1 MRDEKMRITKLIERI
16 WIMIFLLFTV
26 FCFSTSA
33 ECMETG
39 TKAPRFSIKSGDGK
53 EFSPDTGKSRITI
66 TLYETKDT
74 IEQNRSFKNDLG
86 ALLKESATLKDGTV
100 VLPVIDCTSASWLT
114 RKVWEMNLVKNSKK
128 ENVTIYGD
136 WNGRMK
142 ADYGVKVGMSN
153 VIITDR
159 KGYIRFTKAG
169 QLNNR
174 DIHQIKTLIR
184 RLTVE

>member
-1 MRDEKMRITKLIERI
+1 
-16 WIMIFLLFTV
+16 
-26 FCFSTSA
+26 
-33 ECMETG
+33 
-39 TKAPRFSIKSGDGK
+39 
-53 EFSPDTGKSRITI
+53 
-66 TLYETKDT
+66 
-74 IEQNRSFKNDLG
+74 
-86 ALLKESATLKDGTV
+86 LLKESATLKDGTV

-136 WNGRMK
+136 WDGRMK
-142 ADYGVKVGMSN
+142 TDYGIKVGMSN